1 MSHACSTCTI
11 STSSCDSLCVSL
23 FCVRFTPNERT
34 RKAVQLGARIFAPHT
49 ARSLSLRCAVCAKEK
64 GGYGPQL
71 HLRERPT
78 LPRGRGR
85 RPSAPRGNWLGSSL
99 SSEPRGLTGLSV
111 ASHAG
116 VLTRSKI
123 SGSLLHRLSRPW
135 HAIYGARAQ
144 IFFACAAGDR
154 SSSCSAIAASASS
167 SSDSRC
173 CFLSALR
180 RHLAK

>member
-1 MSHACSTCTI
+1 MSCALCPTPFAQQHLKLLGPPNSGRSVAEWAPSLKRATDACVLASKQ
-11 STSSCDSLCVSL
+11 
-23 FCVRFTPNERT
+23 R
-34 RKAVQLGARIFAPHT
+34 
-49 ARSLSLRCAVCAKEK
+49 
-64 GGYGPQL
+64 
-71 HLRERPT
+71 
-78 LPRGRGR
+78 LPRRRGPPGGMLNRSTPRLR
-85 RPSAPRGNWLGSSL
+85 RSYSDIGHYSLGSSL